1 MHLHA
6 GVDKAVKYALKK
18 DLDDCARHP
27 ARNIPHLLQV
37 LLLSVLLP
45 VLVQLHHPDLLF
57 HQVGLNVVQHLQDV
71 RGVPL
76 TLQKVGH

>member
-1 MHLHA
+1 M
-6 GVDKAVKYALKK
+6 DEAVEDTLKEN
-18 DLDDCARHP
+18 LNDCARHA
-27 ARNIPHLLQV
+27 ARHIPHLLQV

-76 TLQKVGH
+76 TLQRVGH